1 MPRKPKMGDRLDALE
16 TQMETVTTTLQS
28 LASQMQQ
35 HAQQMHQQSLILTE
49 LSKQISSKGAVP
61 DGETSSGSSSQSE
74 SRLAGK
80 KVKLPLFDGDDPV
93 AWITRA
99 EIYFDVQNSADDMR
113 VKLARLSM
121 EGSTIHWFNL
131 LMETEDALS
140 WEKLKRALIARYGG
154 RRLENPFEELSTLR
168 QKGSVEGF
176 VEAFELLS
184 SQVGRLPEEQYLGY
198 FMSGLKPQIRRR
210 VRTLNPLSRM
220 EMMRIAKDVEE
231 ELREEDDDGEK
242 RVLKRGGYERLGQSG
257 WAGSAKGR
265 NGSFLRDPTHTS
277 NPTQKTGSIG
287 SNGNPT
293 ASSASTAR
301 KGGNESRS
309 GNSENGKGIR
319 SMRNEEIAERR
330 ALGLCFRCGGKYH
343 PTLHKCPEKS
353 PRVLILGEGE
363 TINEDGE
370 IITLEDAYEES
381 EEDVEVECKSMGVL
395 GSLGEHRTMKVEGKI
410 DNVDLLVLID
420 SGASHN
426 FISPKVTTALGL
438 VITPV
443 AARRIKLGDGHKV
456 VTRGICKGVRMK
468 MGEIE
473 IVIDTLVLELGG
485 LDMVLG
491 VAWLSTLGQV
501 IMDWKALT
509 MEFADGNKWVKLQ
522 GQGNKDVRQ
531 SYVNT
536 FLEDTHSRLGMDW
549 WWSHFKSIE
558 AGKMVVSEGVNTILK
573 EFSEVFQEQIQLPPK
588 RTQVH
593 RINLL
598 PEHGPANV
606 RPYKYPHHQKEEIE
620 RQVEELLKA
629 GVIRPSLSAYSSPVI
644 LVKKKDKTWRMCV
657 DYRALNKETIP
668 DKYPIP
674 IVDELLDELNGATVF
689 SKIDLKSGY
698 HQIRVFESDIPK
710 TAFRT
715 HNGHYEY
722 LVMPFGLMN
731 APATF
736 QATMNGFFRPYLRK
750 FVLVFFDDIL
760 IYSRNIGEHQQHLRI
775 VLSVLMDN
783 CFVANQSKCKFGCA
797 QIDYLGHVI
806 SGEGVAVDPEKV
818 RCILEW
824 PEPKNVKGV
833 RGFLGLTGYYR
844 KFIKDYGKVAKPL
857 TELTKKDNFS
867 WNQDA
872 VKAFNEMKKIM
883 TSPPVLVLPNFS
895 LPFEVECDAAGRGI
909 GAVLMQLRQPVAFFR
924 KALSDGNLAK
934 SVYEKELMAL
944 VLCIQHWR
952 HYLLGREF
960 IVYTDHKSLKHFL
973 QQRISSP
980 DQQCWLAKLLGYQF
994 EVKYKPGLENRAAD
1008 SLSRCYD
1015 EIEMNTIVSVPLW
1028 ADKQKLLDE
1037 LANDPYVQK
1046 LTEEVQQA
1054 PDKKPGFEVKQGVLF
1069 YHGRLV
1075 ISPESPSIPVLL
1087 EEFHSTPTGGHSGFL
1102 RTYRRLSDNLYWVG
1116 MQKRIRDFVRACDV
1130 CQRQKYSATSPGG
1143 LL

>member
-1 MPRKPKMGDRLDALE
+1 
-16 TQMETVTTTLQS
+16 
-28 LASQMQQ
+28 
-35 HAQQMHQQSLILTE
+35 
-49 LSKQISSKGAVP
+49 
-61 DGETSSGSSSQSE
+61 
-74 SRLAGK
+74 
-80 KVKLPLFDGDDPV
+80 
-93 AWITRA
+93 
-99 EIYFDVQNSADDMR
+99 
-113 VKLARLSM
+113 
-121 EGSTIHWFNL
+121 
-131 LMETEDALS
+131 
-140 WEKLKRALIARYGG
+140 
-154 RRLENPFEELSTLR
+154 
-168 QKGSVEGF
+168 
-176 VEAFELLS
+176 
-184 SQVGRLPEEQYLGY
+184 
-198 FMSGLKPQIRRR
+198 
-210 VRTLNPLSRM
+210 
-220 EMMRIAKDVEE
+220 
-231 ELREEDDDGEK
+231 
-242 RVLKRGGYERLGQSG
+242 
-257 WAGSAKGR
+257 
-265 NGSFLRDPTHTS
+265 
-277 NPTQKTGSIG
+277 
-287 SNGNPT
+287 
-293 ASSASTAR
+293 
-301 KGGNESRS
+301 
-309 GNSENGKGIR
+309 
-319 SMRNEEIAERR
+319 MRNEEIAERR

-353 PRVLILGEGE
+353 LRVLILGEGE

-443 AARRIKLGDGHKV
+443 AARCIKLGDGHKV

-473 IVIDTLVLELGG
+473 IVIDALVLELGG

-598 PEHGPANV
+598 PEHGPVNV

-629 GVIRPSLSAYSSPVI
+629 GVIRPSMSAYSSPVI

-736 QATMNGFFRPYLRK
+736 
-750 FVLVFFDDIL
+750 
-760 IYSRNIGEHQQHLRI
+760 
-775 VLSVLMDN
+775 
-783 CFVANQSKCKFGCA
+783 
-797 QIDYLGHVI
+797 
-806 SGEGVAVDPEKV
+806 
-818 RCILEW
+818 
-824 PEPKNVKGV
+824 
-833 RGFLGLTGYYR
+833 
-844 KFIKDYGKVAKPL
+844 
-857 TELTKKDNFS
+857 
-867 WNQDA
+867 
-872 VKAFNEMKKIM
+872 
-883 TSPPVLVLPNFS
+883 
-895 LPFEVECDAAGRGI
+895 
-909 GAVLMQLRQPVAFFR
+909 
-924 KALSDGNLAK
+924 
-934 SVYEKELMAL
+934 
-944 VLCIQHWR
+944 
-952 HYLLGREF
+952 
-960 IVYTDHKSLKHFL
+960 
-973 QQRISSP
+973 
-980 DQQCWLAKLLGYQF
+980 
-994 EVKYKPGLENRAAD
+994 
-1008 SLSRCYD
+1008 
-1015 EIEMNTIVSVPLW
+1015 
-1028 ADKQKLLDE
+1028 
-1037 LANDPYVQK
+1037 
-1046 LTEEVQQA
+1046 
-1054 PDKKPGFEVKQGVLF
+1054 
-1069 YHGRLV
+1069 
-1075 ISPESPSIPVLL
+1075 
-1087 EEFHSTPTGGHSGFL
+1087 
-1102 RTYRRLSDNLYWVG
+1102 
-1116 MQKRIRDFVRACDV
+1116 
-1130 CQRQKYSATSPGG
+1130 
-1143 LL
+1143 

>member
-1 MPRKPKMGDRLDALE
+1 
-16 TQMETVTTTLQS
+16 
-28 LASQMQQ
+28 
-35 HAQQMHQQSLILTE
+35 
-49 LSKQISSKGAVP
+49 
-61 DGETSSGSSSQSE
+61 
-74 SRLAGK
+74 
-80 KVKLPLFDGDDPV
+80 
-93 AWITRA
+93 
-99 EIYFDVQNSADDMR
+99 
-113 VKLARLSM
+113 
-121 EGSTIHWFNL
+121 
-131 LMETEDALS
+131 
-140 WEKLKRALIARYGG
+140 
-154 RRLENPFEELSTLR
+154 
-168 QKGSVEGF
+168 
-176 VEAFELLS
+176 
-184 SQVGRLPEEQYLGY
+184 
-198 FMSGLKPQIRRR
+198 
-210 VRTLNPLSRM
+210 
-220 EMMRIAKDVEE
+220 
-231 ELREEDDDGEK
+231 
-242 RVLKRGGYERLGQSG
+242 
-257 WAGSAKGR
+257 
-265 NGSFLRDPTHTS
+265 
-277 NPTQKTGSIG
+277 
-287 SNGNPT
+287 
-293 ASSASTAR
+293 
-301 KGGNESRS
+301 
-309 GNSENGKGIR
+309 
-319 SMRNEEIAERR
+319 MRNEEIAERR

-353 PRVLILGEGE
+353 LRVLILGEGE

-443 AARRIKLGDGHKV
+443 AARCIKLRDGHKV

-473 IVIDTLVLELGG
+473 IVIDALVLELGG

-598 PEHGPANV
+598 PEHGPVNV

-629 GVIRPSLSAYSSPVI
+629 GVIRPSMSAYSSPVI

-736 QATMNGFFRPYLRK
+736 
-750 FVLVFFDDIL
+750 
-760 IYSRNIGEHQQHLRI
+760 
-775 VLSVLMDN
+775 
-783 CFVANQSKCKFGCA
+783 
-797 QIDYLGHVI
+797 
-806 SGEGVAVDPEKV
+806 
-818 RCILEW
+818 
-824 PEPKNVKGV
+824 
-833 RGFLGLTGYYR
+833 
-844 KFIKDYGKVAKPL
+844 
-857 TELTKKDNFS
+857 
-867 WNQDA
+867 
-872 VKAFNEMKKIM
+872 
-883 TSPPVLVLPNFS
+883 
-895 LPFEVECDAAGRGI
+895 
-909 GAVLMQLRQPVAFFR
+909 
-924 KALSDGNLAK
+924 
-934 SVYEKELMAL
+934 
-944 VLCIQHWR
+944 
-952 HYLLGREF
+952 
-960 IVYTDHKSLKHFL
+960 
-973 QQRISSP
+973 
-980 DQQCWLAKLLGYQF
+980 
-994 EVKYKPGLENRAAD
+994 
-1008 SLSRCYD
+1008 
-1015 EIEMNTIVSVPLW
+1015 
-1028 ADKQKLLDE
+1028 
-1037 LANDPYVQK
+1037 
-1046 LTEEVQQA
+1046 
-1054 PDKKPGFEVKQGVLF
+1054 
-1069 YHGRLV
+1069 
-1075 ISPESPSIPVLL
+1075 
-1087 EEFHSTPTGGHSGFL
+1087 
-1102 RTYRRLSDNLYWVG
+1102 
-1116 MQKRIRDFVRACDV
+1116 
-1130 CQRQKYSATSPGG
+1130 
-1143 LL
+1143 